1 MRDKTPPPRQRS
13 PAKGRDEPA
22 QRNGVDP
29 SRRTPMPDEQ
39 DLRGRAERRERID
52 ELRQSADRPN
62 EAGPEAPH
70 NGNLHRESPA
80 HPGVPLAPPGIVPE
94 SDVRTHSPAAA
105 IPPKEHGDVE
115 ELGELPWTYGD
126 GRLVALIRDPQTIYV
141 YWDLSQQ
148 QIEQAFGGLG
158 TARASLKLWTGRSN
172 DLIREVEVHLEAR
185 GWYVREL
192 PSALELRVELWALG
206 ERGARMLRAARPVK
220 LPPSS
225 PSDVLDEVYATLP
238 LGTPLRGD
246 PVIGGRPLAWKS
258 GAAPPG
264 WERRMQPRY
273 AATSS
278 RPGAAGAGQ
287 APWSGTVQG
296 WSGTVQK
303 KKDDEK

>member
-1 MRDKTPPPRQRS
+1 MRDKTPPPRQRP
-13 PAKGRDEPA
+13 PAKGREEPA
-22 QRNGVDP
+22 PRNGLDL
-29 SRRTPMPDEQ
+29 SRRSPAPDEQ
-39 DLRGRAERRERID
+39 DARARVDRQERAAQPREAPER
-52 ELRQSADRPN
+52 EPSADRP
-62 EAGPEAPH
+62 APE
-70 NGNLHRESPA
+70 NGNLHREAPA

-105 IPPKEHGDVE
+105 VPPKEHGYVE
-115 ELGELPWTYGD
+115 ELGDLPWTYGD

-158 TARASLKLWTGRSN
+158 TARASIKLWNTRGN

-192 PSALELRVELWALG
+192 PSALEVRVELWALG
-206 ERGARMLRAARPVK
+206 ERGARMLRAARPIK
-220 LPPSS
+220 LPPAS

-238 LGTPLRGD
+238 LGSALRGD
-246 PVIGGRPLAWKS
+246 PVVGGRPLAWKS

-273 AATSS
+273 AASSS
-278 RPGAAGAGQ
+278 RPAAAGRN
-287 APWSGTVQG
+287 PWSGTLQ
-296 WSGTVQK
+296 Q
-303 KKDDEK
+303 KKDDET

>member
-1 MRDKTPPPRQRS
+1 M
-13 PAKGRDEPA
+13 
-22 QRNGVDP
+22 DP
-29 SRRTPMPDEQ
+29 SRRAGLDDEPPE
-39 DLRGRAERRERID
+39 LLGREQRPKDGTQAEEAREI
-52 ELRQSADRPN
+52 AD
-62 EAGPEAPH
+62 AAPH
-70 NGNLHRESPA
+70 NGNLHHEVPA

-105 IPPKEHGDVE
+105 IPPKEHGFVE
-115 ELGELPWTYGD
+115 ELGELPWSYGD

-158 TARASLKLWTGRSN
+158 SARASLKLWNVRGN
-172 DLIREVEVHLEAR
+172 ELIREGEVHLDAR

-206 ERGARMLRAARPVK
+206 ERGARMLRAARPIK
-220 LPPSS
+220 LPPAQ

-238 LGTPLRGD
+238 LGSALRGD
-246 PVIGGRPLAWKS
+246 PVAGGRPLAWKS

-273 AATSS
+273 ATTS
-278 RPGAAGAGQ
+278 RTAGVV
-287 APWSGTVQG
+287 P

-303 KKDDEK
+303 KRDEEP

>member
-1 MRDKTPPPRQRS
+1 MRDKTPPPRQRP
-13 PAKGRDEPA
+13 PAKGREEPA
-22 QRNGVDP
+22 PRNGLDP
-29 SRRTPMPDEQ
+29 SRRTPASDEQ
-39 DLRGRAERRERID
+39 DARARVDGQERAAEPREAPER
-52 ELRQSADRPN
+52 EPSADQP
-62 EAGPEAPH
+62 AAQ
-70 NGNLHRESPA
+70 NGNLHREAPA
-80 HPGVPLAPPGIVPE
+80 HPGVPLSPPGIVPE

-105 IPPKEHGDVE
+105 IPLKEHGDVE

-158 TARASLKLWTGRSN
+158 TARASLKLWNTRGN

-192 PSALELRVELWALG
+192 PSALEVRVELWALG
-206 ERGARMLRAARPVK
+206 ERGARMLRAARPIK
-220 LPPSS
+220 LPPAS

-238 LGTPLRGD
+238 LGSALRGD
-246 PVIGGRPLAWKS
+246 PVVGGRPLAWKS

-273 AATSS
+273 AASSS
-278 RPGAAGAGQ
+278 RPGAAGRN
-287 APWSGTVQG
+287 PWSGTLQ
-296 WSGTVQK
+296 Q
-303 KKDDEK
+303 KKDDET

>member
-1 MRDKTPPPRQRS
+1 MPDKTPPPRPR
-13 PAKGRDEPA
+13 PAAKVGDEAP
-22 QRNGVDP
+22 QRNGPDP
-29 SRRTPMPDEQ
+29 LRRAAPDDEPREA
-39 DLRGRAERRERID
+39 DGREHPAGTQAEEAREIARASG
-52 ELRQSADRPN
+52 EP
-62 EAGPEAPH
+62 APQ
-70 NGNLHRESPA
+70 NGNLHHETPA

-105 IPPKEHGDVE
+105 VPPKEHGFVE

-158 TARASLKLWTGRSN
+158 TARASLKVWNVRGS
-172 DLIREVEVHLEAR
+172 DLLREVEVHLESR
-185 GWYVREL
+185 GWYLREL

-206 ERGARMLRAARPVK
+206 DRGARMLRAARPVK
-220 LPPSS
+220 LPPAQ

-238 LGTPLRGD
+238 LGSALRGE
-246 PVIGGRPLAWKS
+246 PVSGGRPLAWKS

-273 AATSS
+273 STTS
-278 RPGAAGAGQ
+278 RPGGKV
-287 APWSGTVQG
+287 PWSGTL
-296 WSGTVQK
+296 QK
-303 KKDDEK
+303 KDEEP

>member
-1 MRDKTPPPRQRS
+1 MPDKAPPPPRPPRGVGREPDP
-13 PAKGRDEPA
+13 PANSA
-22 QRNGVDP
+22 VRNGEIPGAREEGYEPLDARTTPVP
-29 SRRTPMPDEQ
+29 SAPPP
-39 DLRGRAERRERID
+39 
-52 ELRQSADRPN
+52 ADVVGEEKPT
-62 EAGPEAPH
+62 
-70 NGNLHRESPA
+70 NGNLHKEHPA
-80 HPGVPLAPPGIVPE
+80 HPVVPLAPPGIVPE

-105 IPPKEHGDVE
+105 VPPRDHATVE
-115 ELGELPWTYGD
+115 ELGELPWSYGD

-158 TARASLKLWTGRSN
+158 SARASLKLWNVRGN
-172 DLIREVEVHLEAR
+172 ELIREAEVHLDAR

-206 ERGARMLRAARPVK
+206 ERGARMLRAARPIK
-220 LPPSS
+220 LPPAQ

-238 LGTPLRGD
+238 LGSALRGD
-246 PVIGGRPLAWKS
+246 PVAGGRPLAWKS

-273 AATSS
+273 ATTS
-278 RPGAAGAGQ
+278 RTANVLP
-287 APWSGTVQG
+287 

-303 KKDDEK
+303 KDDEP

>member
-1 MRDKTPPPRQRS
+1 MRDKTPPPRQR
-13 PAKGRDEPA
+13 PPTKGREEPA
-22 QRNGVDP
+22 QRNGLDP
-29 SRRTPMPDEQ
+29 SRRTPAPDDLDARGGSDRRPGEPQGPAGGARQTEQ
-39 DLRGRAERRERID
+39 
-52 ELRQSADRPN
+52 P
-62 EAGPEAPH
+62 APQ

-80 HPGVPLAPPGIVPE
+80 HPGVPLSPPGIVPE

-105 IPPKEHGDVE
+105 VPPKEHGFVE

-126 GRLVALIRDPQTIYV
+126 GRLVALIRDPQTVYV

-158 TARASLKLWTGRSN
+158 SARASLKLWNTRGN
-172 DLIREVEVHLEAR
+172 DLVREVEVHLDAR

-192 PSALELRVELWALG
+192 PSALELRIELWALG
-206 ERGARMLRAARPVK
+206 ERGARMLRAARPIK
-220 LPPSS
+220 LPPSM

-238 LGTPLRGD
+238 LGSALRGD

-278 RPGAAGAGQ
+278 RPGAAGQ
-287 APWSGTVQG
+287 SPWSGTVQ
-296 WSGTVQK
+296 Q
-303 KKDDEK
+303 KKDDQS

>member
-1 MRDKTPPPRQRS
+1 MPDKTPPPRQR
-13 PAKGRDEPA
+13 PAAKGRDDAP
-22 QRNGVDP
+22 QRNGLDP
-29 SRRTPMPDEQ
+29 SKRVSLDDEPPE
-39 DLRGRAERRERID
+39 LLGREQPAADGTQAEEAREIAR
-52 ELRQSADRPN
+52 S
-62 EAGPEAPH
+62 APH
-70 NGNLHRESPA
+70 NGNLHHEEPA

-105 IPPKEHGDVE
+105 VPPKEHGYVE
-115 ELGELPWTYGD
+115 ELGELPWSYGD

-158 TARASLKLWTGRSN
+158 SARASLKLWNVRGN
-172 DLIREVEVHLEAR
+172 ELIREAEVHLDAR

-192 PSALELRVELWALG
+192 PSALELRIELWALG
-206 ERGARMLRAARPVK
+206 ERGARMLRAARPIK
-220 LPPSS
+220 LPPSM

-238 LGTPLRGD
+238 LGSALRGD
-246 PVIGGRPLAWKS
+246 PVAGGRPLAWKS

-273 AATSS
+273 STTS
-278 RPGAAGAGQ
+278 RTGGVVP
-287 APWSGTVQG
+287 

-303 KKDDEK
+303 KRDDEP

>member
-1 MRDKTPPPRQRS
+1 MREKTPPPRQR
-13 PAKGRDEPA
+13 PAKGREEPT

-29 SRRTPMPDEQ
+29 SRRAPGLDDPQEA
-39 DLRGRAERRERID
+39 RGRAERIDRRTKPREVPSD
-52 ELRQSADRPN
+52 AEEP
-62 EAGPEAPH
+62 APQ
-70 NGNLHRESPA
+70 NGNLHQEEPA

-105 IPPKEHGDVE
+105 VPPKEHGYAE

-158 TARASLKLWTGRSN
+158 TARASLKLWNVRGSE
-172 DLIREVEVHLEAR
+172 IVREVEVHLESR

-220 LPPSS
+220 LPPAQ

-238 LGTPLRGD
+238 LGTALRGD
-246 PVIGGRPLAWKS
+246 PVTGGRPLAWKS

-278 RPGAAGAGQ
+278 RAGGQ
-287 APWSGTVQG
+287 LP

-303 KKDDEK
+303 KGDDK

>member
-1 MRDKTPPPRQRS
+1 MRDKTPPPARQR
-13 PAKGRDEPA
+13 PLKGRDEPT
-22 QRNGVDP
+22 QRNGLDP
-29 SRRTPMPDEQ
+29 SRRTSTSDEQ
-39 DLRGRAERRERID
+39 DLRGLPERRERLD
-52 ELRQSADRPN
+52 ESRESSGRSRESEPAQ
-62 EAGPEAPH
+62 
-70 NGNLHRESPA
+70 NGNLHREAPA

-105 IPPKEHGDVE
+105 IPPKEHGFVE

-158 TARASLKLWTGRSN
+158 TARASLKLWNSRGN
-172 DLIREVEVHLEAR
+172 DLIREIEVHLDSR

-206 ERGARMLRAARPVK
+206 ERGARMLRAARPIK

-238 LGTPLRGD
+238 LGSPLRGD

-273 AATSS
+273 AASSS

-287 APWSGTVQG
+287 APWSGTVAK
-296 WSGTVQK
+296 T
-303 KKDDEK
+303 KKDDQT

>member
-1 MRDKTPPPRQRS
+1 MRDKTPPPRQR
-13 PAKGRDEPA
+13 PPVKGRDEPG
-22 QRNGVDP
+22 QRNGLEP
-29 SRRTPMPDEQ
+29 LRPAAPEEQ
-39 DLRGRAERRERID
+39 DARARPDRREQPVQPREVPGREVAENAGD
-52 ELRQSADRPN
+52 N
-62 EAGPEAPH
+62 ERTAG
-70 NGNLHRESPA
+70 NGNLHRETPA

-126 GRLVALIRDPQTIYV
+126 GRLVALIRDPQTVYV

-158 TARASLKLWTGRSN
+158 SARASLKVWNSRGN
-172 DLIREVEVHLEAR
+172 DLIREVEVHLDAR

-192 PSALELRVELWALG
+192 PSALELRIELWALG
-206 ERGARMLRAARPVK
+206 ERGARMLRAARPIK
-220 LPPSS
+220 LPPSA

-238 LGTPLRGD
+238 LGSALRGD

-273 AATSS
+273 SATSS
-278 RPGAAGAGQ
+278 RPGAAGQ
-287 APWSGTVQG
+287 NPWSGTLQ
-296 WSGTVQK
+296 Q
-303 KKDDEK
+303 KKDDQS